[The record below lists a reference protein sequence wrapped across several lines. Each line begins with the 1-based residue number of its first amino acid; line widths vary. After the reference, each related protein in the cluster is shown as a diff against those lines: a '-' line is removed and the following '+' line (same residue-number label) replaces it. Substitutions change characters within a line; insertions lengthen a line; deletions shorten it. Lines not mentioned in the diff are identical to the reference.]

1 MIKLEELKCVDY
13 DINLEEYVNFRE
25 LVKKNMTNPEWL
37 GDFSIEDLEHL
48 LANDSKIWMYYKD
61 NEPVCSMMIIPSTQK
76 DMDKFELDLNQIE
89 VVDYGPMMVSPKYIG
104 NRLQLQMLQKLDG
117 YSKSNGYKYVVSTIH
132 PDNTFSIN
140 NFLKDDFEL
149 SNQKEFKRGIRNIY
163 TKKL

>member
-1 MIKLEELKCVDY
+1 MIKLEELECVDY

-48 LANDSKIWMYYKD
+48 LANNSKIWMYYKD

-76 DMDKFELDLNQIE
+76 DMDKFELGLNHME

-104 NRLQLQMLQKLDG
+104 NRLQLQMLQKLDN
-117 YSKSNGYKYVVSTIH
+117 YSKSKGYKYVVSTIH